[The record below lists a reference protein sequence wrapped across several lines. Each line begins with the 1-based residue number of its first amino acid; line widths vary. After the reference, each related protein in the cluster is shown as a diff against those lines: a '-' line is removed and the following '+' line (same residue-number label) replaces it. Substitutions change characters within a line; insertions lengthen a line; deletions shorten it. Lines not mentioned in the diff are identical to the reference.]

1 MTRAVVMT
9 GTKVDA
15 CGVERITIVFLVCT
29 YIDRVL
35 AELSIV
41 SLTFTCT
48 LIDDFHT
55 VTLPL
60 IDVLVAPSS
69 VQARVADALIDTDVA
84 VACE

>member
-1 MTRAVVMT
+1 MARAVVMT
-9 GTKVDA
+9 GAKVDA
-15 CGVERITIVFLVCT
+15 CGVERITVIFVVCT

-41 SLTFTCT
+41 SLAFTCA
-48 LIDDFHT
+48 LIDDFYT

-60 IDVLVAPSS
+60 IDVLVAPSIIH
-69 VQARVADALIDTDVA
+69 AWVADTLIDIDVT